1 MVWTEREENEMGKTV
16 IEKIVEHNTGRSV
29 KPGDIVTVNV
39 DRVMIHDIFIPFV
52 AEKFKEMGFE
62 KLWDPDKVVLIYD
75 HLVPASQLD
84 DTRHFHVGDAF
95 AAKYGM
101 THVHRSDGICHQL
114 MTEAGY
120 VKPGDVTFGTDSHT
134 TTYGCVGAFSSG
146 IGYTEMASILGTGT
160 MWIRVPETIKVVIN
174 GKLPENVMSKDV
186 ILRLIGDL
194 GADGATYKALEFSGS
209 AVESMTV
216 ASRMTISNM
225 AIEAGAKCALF
236 TPDEKTAEYCDV
248 TLNDYQKS
256 LFGDPD
262 ANYCRVMEYNAEDF
276 VPVMA
281 CPSQVDKIR
290 NVSGL
295 EGTEIDQ
302 VFIGSCTNGRLE
314 DLAAAAEVLK
324 GKKVAK
330 FVKLIVTPA
339 SRKIYRQAADLG
351 ILETLAESGAM
362 ITHPGCGLCCGRA
375 GGILTDGERVVA
387 TNNRNFLGRM
397 GTSKVRSISPPRERL
412 RHVQWPVR
420 SFVRNRKNASTTVS
434 KSSIC
439 RYHPIEIQNP
449 VIRISRSHTLRL
461 SLITGFY
468 I

>member
-1 MVWTEREENEMGKTV
+1 MGKTV
-16 IEKIVEHNTGRSV
+16 IEKIIEHNTGKEV

-84 DTRHFHVGDAF
+84 DTRHFHTGDAF
-95 AAKYGM
+95 AEKYGM

-120 VKPGDVTFGTDSHT
+120 VKPGDIAFGTDSHT

-209 AVESMTV
+209 AVENMTV

-225 AIEAGAKCALF
+225 TIEAGAKCALF
-236 TPDEKTAEYCDV
+236 TPDEKTAEYCDI
-248 TLNDYQKS
+248 TLNDYQTS
-256 LFGDPD
+256 LAGDAD
-262 ANYCRVMEYNAEDF
+262 ANYCKVMEYKAEDF

-290 NVSGL
+290 NVSEL

-324 GKKVAK
+324 GKKVAD

-339 SRKIYRQAADLG
+339 SRKIYRQADEMG
-351 ILETLAESGAM
+351 ILDTLAEAGAI
-362 ITHPGCGLCCGRA
+362 ITHPGCGLCCGRT

-397 GTSKVRSISPPRERL
+397 GTSKVQIYLASP
-412 RHVQWPVR
+412 
-420 SFVRNRKNASTTVS
+420 KTAASCAVAGKIVS
-434 KSSIC
+434 
-439 RYHPIEIQNP
+439 PQ
-449 VIRISRSHTLRL
+449 
-461 SLITGFY
+461 
-468 I
+468 

>member
-1 MVWTEREENEMGKTV
+1 MGETV
-16 IEKIVEHNTGRSV
+16 IEKIIRNNVGHAV

-52 AEKFKEMGFE
+52 AEKFEEMGFK

-84 DTRHFHVGDAF
+84 DTKHFHVGDAF
-95 AAKYGM
+95 AEKYGM
-101 THVHRSDGICHQL
+101 KNVHRSDGICHQL

-120 VKPGDVTFGTDSHT
+120 VKPGNIVFGTDSHT

-160 MWIRVPETIKVVIN
+160 MWIKVPETIKVVID
-174 GKLPENVMSKDV
+174 GELPANVMSKDV

-194 GADGATYKALEFSGS
+194 GADGATYRALEFTGS
-209 AVESMTV
+209 AVKNMSV
-216 ASRMTISNM
+216 ASRMTIANM

-236 TPDEKTAEYCDV
+236 TPDEKTAEYCEIE
-248 TLNDYQKS
+248 LNDFQKS
-256 LFGDPD
+256 LVGDGD
-262 ANYCRVMEYNAEDF
+262 AAYLKTMTYRGEDF

-290 NVSGL
+290 DVSTL

-324 GKKVAK
+324 GKKVADY
-330 FVKLIVTPA
+330 VKLIVTPA
-339 SRKIYRQAADLG
+339 SRKIYRQAIELG
-351 ILETLAESGAM
+351 ILDTLAEAGAM

-397 GTSKVRSISPPRERL
+397 GTSKVEIYLASPKTAAACA
-412 RHVQWPVR
+412 VAG
-420 SFVRNRKNASTTVS
+420 KIVS
-434 KSSIC
+434 PK
-439 RYHPIEIQNP
+439 
-449 VIRISRSHTLRL
+449 
-461 SLITGFY
+461 
-468 I
+468 

>member
-1 MVWTEREENEMGKTV
+1 MGETV
-16 IEKIVEHNTGRSV
+16 IEKIIRNNVGHAV

-52 AEKFKEMGFE
+52 AEKFEEMGFQ

-84 DTRHFHVGDAF
+84 DTRHFHEGDAF
-95 AAKYGM
+95 AEKYGM
-101 THVHRSDGICHQL
+101 KNVHRSDGICHQL

-120 VKPGDVTFGTDSHT
+120 VKPGNIVFGTDSHT

-160 MWIRVPETIKVVIN
+160 MWIKVPETIKVVID
-174 GKLPENVMSKDV
+174 GELPNNVMSKDV

-194 GADGATYKALEFSGS
+194 GADGATYRALEFTGS
-209 AVESMTV
+209 AVKNMSV
-216 ASRMTISNM
+216 ASRMTIANM

-236 TPDEKTAEYCDV
+236 TPDEKTAEYCEIE
-248 TLNDYQKS
+248 LNEFQKS
-256 LFGDPD
+256 LVGDED
-262 ANYCRVMEYNAEDF
+262 AKYLKTVTYRAEDL

-290 NVSGL
+290 DVSTL

-324 GKKVAK
+324 GKKVADY
-330 FVKLIVTPA
+330 VKLIVTPA
-339 SRKIYRQAADLG
+339 SRKIYRQAIELG
-351 ILETLAESGAM
+351 ILDTLAEAGAM

-387 TNNRNFLGRM
+387 TNNRNFPGRM
-397 GTSKVRSISPPRERL
+397 GTSKVEIYLASPKTAAACA
-412 RHVQWPVR
+412 VAG
-420 SFVRNRKNASTTVS
+420 KIVS
-434 KSSIC
+434 PK
-439 RYHPIEIQNP
+439 
-449 VIRISRSHTLRL
+449 
-461 SLITGFY
+461 
-468 I
+468 

>member
-1 MVWTEREENEMGKTV
+1 MGETV
-16 IEKIVEHNTGRSV
+16 IEKIIRNNVGHIV

-52 AEKFKEMGFE
+52 AEKFEEMGFK

-95 AAKYGM
+95 AEKYGM
-101 THVHRSDGICHQL
+101 KNVHRSDGICHQL

-120 VKPGDVTFGTDSHT
+120 VKPGNIVFGTDSHT

-160 MWIRVPETIKVVIN
+160 MWIKVPETIKVVID
-174 GKLPENVMSKDV
+174 GELPANVMSKDV

-194 GADGATYKALEFSGS
+194 GADGATYRALEFTGS
-209 AVESMTV
+209 AVKNMSV
-216 ASRMTISNM
+216 ASRMTIANM

-236 TPDEKTAEYCDV
+236 TPDEKTAEYCEIE
-248 TLNDYQKS
+248 LNDFQKS
-256 LFGDPD
+256 LVGDGD
-262 ANYCRVMEYNAEDF
+262 AAYLKTMTYRGEDF

-290 NVSGL
+290 DVSTL

-324 GKKVAK
+324 GKKVADY
-330 FVKLIVTPA
+330 VKLIVTPA
-339 SRKIYRQAADLG
+339 SRKIYRQAIELG
-351 ILETLAESGAM
+351 ILDTLAEAGAM

-397 GTSKVRSISPPRERL
+397 GTSKVEIYLASPKTAAACA
-412 RHVQWPVR
+412 VAG
-420 SFVRNRKNASTTVS
+420 KIVS
-434 KSSIC
+434 PK
-439 RYHPIEIQNP
+439 
-449 VIRISRSHTLRL
+449 
-461 SLITGFY
+461 
-468 I
+468 

>member
-1 MVWTEREENEMGKTV
+1 MGETV
-16 IEKIVEHNTGRSV
+16 IEKIIRNNVGHTV

-52 AEKFKEMGFE
+52 AEKFEEMGFK

-95 AAKYGM
+95 AEKYGM
-101 THVHRSDGICHQL
+101 KNVHRSDGICHQL

-120 VKPGDVTFGTDSHT
+120 VKPGNIVFGTDSHT

-160 MWIRVPETIKVVIN
+160 MWIKVPETIKVVID
-174 GKLPENVMSKDV
+174 GELPANVMSKDV

-194 GADGATYKALEFSGS
+194 GADGATYRALEFTGS
-209 AVESMTV
+209 AVKNMSV
-216 ASRMTISNM
+216 ASRMTIANM

-236 TPDEKTAEYCDV
+236 TPDEKTAECCEIE
-248 TLNDYQKS
+248 LNDFQKS
-256 LFGDPD
+256 LVGDED
-262 ANYCRVMEYNAEDF
+262 AAYLKTMTYRAEEL

-290 NVSGL
+290 DVSTL

-324 GKKVAK
+324 GKKVADY
-330 FVKLIVTPA
+330 VKLIVTPA
-339 SRKIYRQAADLG
+339 SRKIYRQAIELG
-351 ILETLAESGAM
+351 ILDTLAEAGAM

-397 GTSKVRSISPPRERL
+397 GTSKVEIYLASPKTAAAC
-412 RHVQWPVR
+412 VVAG
-420 SFVRNRKNASTTVS
+420 KIVS
-434 KSSIC
+434 PK
-439 RYHPIEIQNP
+439 
-449 VIRISRSHTLRL
+449 
-461 SLITGFY
+461 
-468 I
+468 

>member
-1 MVWTEREENEMGKTV
+1 MGETV
-16 IEKIVEHNTGRSV
+16 IEKIIRNNVGYTV

-52 AEKFKEMGFE
+52 AEKFEEMGFK

-95 AAKYGM
+95 AEKYGM
-101 THVHRSDGICHQL
+101 KNVHRSDGICHQL

-120 VKPGDVTFGTDSHT
+120 VKPGNIVFGTDSHT

-160 MWIRVPETIKVVIN
+160 MWIKVPETIKVVID
-174 GKLPENVMSKDV
+174 GELPANVMSKDV

-194 GADGATYKALEFSGS
+194 GADGATYRALEFTGS
-209 AVESMTV
+209 AVKNRSV
-216 ASRMTISNM
+216 ASRMTIANM

-236 TPDEKTAEYCDV
+236 TPDEKTAEYCEIE
-248 TLNDYQKS
+248 LNDFQKS
-256 LFGDPD
+256 LVGDGD
-262 ANYCRVMEYNAEDF
+262 AAYLKTRTYRGEDF

-290 NVSGL
+290 DVSTL

-324 GKKVAK
+324 GKKVADY
-330 FVKLIVTPA
+330 VKLIVTPA
-339 SRKIYRQAADLG
+339 SRKIYRQAIELG
-351 ILETLAESGAM
+351 ILDTLAEAGAM

-397 GTSKVRSISPPRERL
+397 GTSKVEIYLASPKTAAACA
-412 RHVQWPVR
+412 VAG
-420 SFVRNRKNASTTVS
+420 KIVS
-434 KSSIC
+434 PK
-439 RYHPIEIQNP
+439 
-449 VIRISRSHTLRL
+449 
-461 SLITGFY
+461 
-468 I
+468 